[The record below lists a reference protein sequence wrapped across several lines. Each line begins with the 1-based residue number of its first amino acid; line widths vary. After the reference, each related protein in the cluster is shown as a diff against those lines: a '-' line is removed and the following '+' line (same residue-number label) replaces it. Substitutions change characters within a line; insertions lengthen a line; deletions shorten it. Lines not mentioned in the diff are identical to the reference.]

1 MYRLCLTAGLIACLS
16 TANAGLDI
24 FTGETQTP
32 PEVQPFELP
41 TLTGEKA
48 DYNGYINPLEPAPRL
63 DADGIFQQAV
73 NCYPEPT
80 KFNVEVSLEGGLRS
94 QGVVTADNTTIGK
107 EYVGIVARMPL
118 YSSKE
123 MNRERER
130 EYIRRTRTSELIG
143 AFLSAIAIRNHSR
156 REIAL
161 YRALESRSQVRVQ
174 KGIIGTDEQVGY
186 MEKLMAAHKTLIQSE
201 ADITSARLAI
211 VGQCDA
217 DKRPHLNV
225 WLKRMAR
232 IPETPVNA
240 SGRRQ
245 P

>member
-1 MYRLCLTAGLIACLS
+1 MHRFCIAAGLLACMT

-24 FTGETQTP
+24 FSGETQTP
-32 PEVQPFELP
+32 PDVKPFELP
-41 TLTGEKA
+41 TLSGEKA

-73 NCYPEPT
+73 NCYPEPS
-80 KFNVEVSLEGGLRS
+80 KFNLELSLEGGLRS

-118 YSSKE
+118 YSTKE

-130 EYIRRTRTSELIG
+130 EYMRRTKTSELIG
-143 AFLSAIAIRNHSR
+143 TFLSAIANRNHAQ

-174 KGIIGTDEQVGY
+174 KGIIGTDEQVSY
-186 MEKLMAAHKTLIQSE
+186 MEKLMGAHKTLIQSE
-201 ADITSARLAI
+201 AEITSARLAI
-211 VGQCDA
+211 VGQCGE
-217 DKRPHLNV
+217 DKRPHLNA
-225 WLKRMAR
+225 WLKRMALV
-232 IPETPVNA
+232 PEVAQVNK
-240 SGRRQ
+240 
-245 P
+245 